1 VCRSAREKPYL
12 RAAPSEYRVDTANGQ
27 DNDDAQTRTGEL
39 WASYGLHGQSLL
51 EASLLGP
58 LSGMPTIR
66 PEPDAT
72 PFPRLTIAREIRDVT
87 PDVPRTNVN
96 PERRLVR
103 EKIDFRR
110 G

>member
-1 VCRSAREKPYL
+1 MCRSAREKPYL

-66 PEPDAT
+66 SEGSFHMKAS
-72 PFPRLTIAREIRDVT
+72 
-87 PDVPRTNVN
+87 
-96 PERRLVR
+96 LVR
-103 EKIDFRR
+103 RAVLARNLVR
-110 G
+110 GQRGRA

>member
-39 WASYGLHGQSLL
+39 WASYGLLVERSPDGVVP
-51 EASLLGP
+51 GP

-66 PEPDAT
+66 SEGSFHMKAS
-72 PFPRLTIAREIRDVT
+72 
-87 PDVPRTNVN
+87 
-96 PERRLVR
+96 LVR
-103 EKIDFRR
+103 RAVLARNLVR
-110 G
+110 GQRGRA